1 MLAVLHSHPSKIQML
16 DLFLH
21 IAPSPTPIIPA
32 CHLIIYLPKHVF
44 EYIFMNL
51 HLLCPGVMGVGV
63 MGVSAMDIGVMG
75 IEMGIENCKI
85 SW

>member
-1 MLAVLHSHPSKIQML
+1 
-16 DLFLH
+16 
-21 IAPSPTPIIPA
+21 
-32 CHLIIYLPKHVF
+32 
-44 EYIFMNL
+44 
-51 HLLCPGVMGVGV
+51 MGVGV